1 MENMNIGKK
10 ALTQMVVAVIL
21 LGALLL
27 WQIDFIRNVYFTDKL
42 TPLGLILNGTIII
55 IFLLGIYKLIVGF
68 LHYSFEEKQIDT
80 FIEGKES
87 GDKNI
92 VARLSAKSIISHRY
106 FKIRELYERKIP
118 INHGVMSSVMLAEES
133 LYQSFPRFVNNVLI
147 LLGVFGTIISLI
159 LALAGASTV
168 LKTSAAGQGMWLII
182 HGMNTALTTTATAIV
197 CFFFFTY
204 FYHRLTDIQTYVF
217 GKVEEAVLT
226 YIVPEFTFD
235 IETINYRTERLISTL
250 EETIKEITRSSD
262 FIKNTLEGVNAYNT
276 SQLERINTLVSSQD
290 AQLKKTDLLIT
301 KLEQIA
307 EVLKEGFR
315 LDRDNA

>member
-1 MENMNIGKK
+1 MKIGKK
-10 ALTQMVVAVIL
+10 ALLQLVGALIL
-21 LGALLL
+21 LAALLL
-27 WQIDFIRNVYFTDKL
+27 WQFDFIRTTFFTDQL

-55 IFLLGIYKLIVGF
+55 IFLSGIYKLIAGF
-68 LHYSFEEKQIDT
+68 LHYSFEEEQVDA
-80 FIEGKES
+80 FFAGKES
-87 GDKNI
+87 GDQNI
-92 VARLSAKSIISHRY
+92 LERISARSIISRRY
-106 FKIRELYERKIP
+106 FRIRELYERKIP
-118 INHGVMSSVMLAEES
+118 INHGVMSSIMLAEES

-204 FYHRLTDIQTYVF
+204 FYHRLTDVQTFVF

-226 YIVPEFTFD
+226 CIVPEFSFD
-235 IETINYRTERLISTL
+235 IETINYRTERLILAL
-250 EETIKEITRSSD
+250 EETIKEITASSG
-262 FIKNTLEGVNAYNT
+262 FIKKTLEGVNAHNT
-276 SQLERINTLVSSQD
+276 SHLERVNALVSSQD
-290 AQLKKTDLLIT
+290 EQLKRTAHLIAR
-301 KLEQIA
+301 LDNIA
-307 EVLKEGFR
+307 DVLKEGFR

>member
-1 MENMNIGKK
+1 MKIGKK
-10 ALTQMVVAVIL
+10 ALIQMVVALLL
-21 LGALLL
+21 LGVLLL
-27 WQIDFIRNVYFTDKL
+27 WQIDFVRNVYFTDKL

-55 IFLLGIYKLIVGF
+55 VFLSGIYKLIIGF
-68 LHYSFEEKQIDT
+68 LHYSFEENQIET
-80 FIEGKES
+80 FLEGKES
-87 GDKNI
+87 GDENI
-92 VARLSAKSIISHRY
+92 LERLSTKSIIAHRY
-106 FKIRELYERKIP
+106 FKIKKLYERKIP
-118 INHGVMSSVMLAEES
+118 INHGVMSSIMLAEES

-204 FYHRLTDIQTYVF
+204 FYHKLTDVQTYVF
-217 GKVEEAVLT
+217 GKVEESVLT

-250 EETIKEITRSSD
+250 EETIKEITKSSD
-262 FIKNTLEGVNAYNT
+262 FIKNTLEGVNAYN
-276 SQLERINTLVSSQD
+276 SFQLQKANALVSSQD

-301 KLEQIA
+301 KLEKIA

>member
-1 MENMNIGKK
+1 MSKSNIS
-10 ALTQMVVAVIL
+10 
-21 LGALLL
+21 
-27 WQIDFIRNVYFTDKL
+27 
-42 TPLGLILNGTIII
+42 LIITIII
-55 IFLLGIYKLIVGF
+55 VFLAGIYKLIVGF
-68 LHYSFEEKQIDT
+68 RHYSFEEQQIET
-80 FIEGKES
+80 FLEGKES
-87 GDKNI
+87 GDENI
-92 VARLSAKSIISHRY
+92 LERLSVKSIISHRY
-106 FKIRELYERKIP
+106 LKIKELYERKIP
-118 INHGVMSSVMLAEES
+118 INHGVMSSIMLAEES

-147 LLGVFGTIISLI
+147 LLGVFGTIVSLI

-204 FYHRLTDIQTYVF
+204 FYHKLTDVQTYVF

-235 IETINYRTERLISTL
+235 METVNYRTERLISTL
-250 EETIKEITRSSD
+250 EETIKEITKSSD
-262 FIKNTLEGVNAYNT
+262 FIKNTLDGVNAYNT
-276 SQLERINTLVSSQD
+276 SQLERADALVSSQD
-290 AQLKKTDLLIT
+290 AQLMKSDLLLT
-301 KLEQIA
+301 KLEKIA